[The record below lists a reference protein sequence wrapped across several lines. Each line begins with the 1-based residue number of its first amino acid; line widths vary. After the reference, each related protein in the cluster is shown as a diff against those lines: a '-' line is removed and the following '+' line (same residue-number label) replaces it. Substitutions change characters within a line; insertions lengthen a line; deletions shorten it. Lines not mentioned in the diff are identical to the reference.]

1 MSHWTLF
8 PCMLLLPT
16 MWSWGLTPLEFCT
29 LHFAQNLGPFCWN
42 VAFPSIEVGY
52 IDILAISAS
61 TLGVRTLKVLSF
73 RKRYFSIES
82 LRVLI

>member
-1 MSHWTLF
+1 MSHLTLF

-29 LHFAQNLGPFCWN
+29 LHFVQNLGPFRRN
-42 VAFPSIEVGY
+42 VASPSIEVGY
-52 IDILAISAS
+52 VDILAISAS

-73 RKRYFSIES
+73 RKKYFIIES
-82 LRVLI
+82 LCVLI